1 VKVHDVPAA
10 NGPITIEIPTAM
22 IDAIATRAAEIVVAE
37 LNAGTNHEPPD
48 PWMTTLEAASYLRLS
63 PEALR
68 ARARRGTI
76 PVHRDGQRFLFH
88 RDELDSYLGWHGD
101 RNSRYAYARQHQM
114 APHGCNRRGP
124 APGG

>member
-1 VKVHDVPAA
+1 MTDPVVAVLLEHLLPEMEAQL
-10 NGPITIEIPTAM
+10 
-22 IDAIATRAAEIVVAE
+22 DAIVEPRLAAIAAALALPE
-37 LNAGTNHEPPD
+37 
-48 PWMTTLEAASYLRLS
+48 PWMTTLDAARYLRLS

-101 RNSRYAYARQHQM
+101 PKGDYPEPRQLT
-114 APHGCNRRGP
+114 NGP
-124 APGG
+124 AQR